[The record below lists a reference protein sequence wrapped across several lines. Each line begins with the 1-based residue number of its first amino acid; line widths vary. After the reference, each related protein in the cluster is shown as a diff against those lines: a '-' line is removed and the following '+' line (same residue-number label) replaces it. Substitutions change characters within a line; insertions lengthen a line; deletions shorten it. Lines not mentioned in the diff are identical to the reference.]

1 MIRKMQEEDLGE
13 VAHIWL
19 DTNLKA
25 HSFIAAQYWKDNWA
39 AVKEQLAQAEIS
51 VYEEGDQSEIK
62 GFVGLQDHYIAG
74 IFVRSSAQ
82 SVGIGKL
89 LLDYAKSGWEQLTL
103 SVYQKNTR
111 AVKFY
116 QREGFHIQ
124 REGMDENTGEKEY
137 EMCWDRSAEP

>member
-1 MIRKMQEEDLGE
+1 MIRRLLNRDVDE
-13 VAHIWL
+13 VAEIWL

-25 HSFIAAQYWKDNWA
+25 HHFIAPQYWKENFK
-39 AVKEQLAQAEIS
+39 AVKEQLSQAE
-51 VYEEGDQSEIK
+51 VYVWEDEHTKEIK
-62 GFVGLQDHYIAG
+62 GFVGLSDDYIAG

-82 SVGIGKL
+82 SGGIGKI
-89 LLDYAKSGWEQLTL
+89 LLDYSKSSREQLTL

>member
-25 HSFIAAQYWKDNWA
+25 HSFIASQYWKDNLA
-39 AVKEQLAQAEIS
+39 VVKEQLAQAEIF
-51 VYEEGDQSEIK
+51 VYEEGDKNGIK
-62 GFVGLQDHYIAG
+62 GFVGMQDHYIAG

-82 SVGIGKL
+82 SGGIGKM
-89 LLDYAKSGWEQLTL
+89 LLDYAKSSRKQLTL

-137 EMCWDRSAEP
+137 EMCWDRSEEP

>member
-1 MIRKMQEEDLGE
+1 MIRKMQEKDLNE
-13 VAHIWL
+13 VANIWL

-25 HSFIAAQYWKDNWA
+25 HSFIASQYWKDNLA
-39 AVKEQLAQAEIS
+39 AVKEQLARAEIF
-51 VYEEGDQSEIK
+51 VYKEGDKNGIK
-62 GFVGLQDHYIAG
+62 GFVGLQDNYIAG
-74 IFVRSSAQ
+74 IFVRSGAQ
-82 SVGIGKL
+82 SGGIGKM
-89 LLDYAKSGWEQLTL
+89 LLDYAKSSREQLTL

-137 EMCWDRSAEP
+137 EMCWNRSV

>member
-1 MIRKMQEEDLGE
+1 MIRKMQEEDLDE
-13 VAHIWL
+13 VANIWL

-74 IFVRSSAQ
+74 IFVRSGARSC
-82 SVGIGKL
+82 GIGKML
-89 LLDYAKSGWEQLTL
+89 TDYAKSTREQLML
-103 SVYQKNTR
+103 SVYQKNPK

-116 QREGFHIQ
+116 QREGFHKQ
-124 REGMDENTGEKEY
+124 RECMDENTGEKEY
-137 EMCWDRSAEP
+137 VMLWSRSK